1 MYKSH
6 TYMRASLIVAYS
18 RRLHIHT
25 STLGCR
31 ASKARREILVV
42 TAPEKLT
49 SRCGQESQRRSTCSL
64 RVYIYTEPEATFER
78 AGAQSPNSILTSEK
92 RERGIGVEEI
102 EAFRARV
109 VVVVANYGSSYIYV
123 NGIRVYVYAAR

>member
-1 MYKSH
+1 MSHIQGDCIFIPRLSGAAPQKPAEKSSS
-6 TYMRASLIVAYS
+6 SLPRKS
-18 RRLHIHT
+18 SLH
-25 STLGCR
+25 G
-31 ASKARREILVV
+31 AGKKVKDEVPAVY
-42 TAPEKLT
+42 
-49 SRCGQESQRRSTCSL
+49 G
-64 RVYIYTEPEATFER
+64 YIYTEPEATFER